1 MAAGKVQ
8 NGLEKLIPEKDI
20 QGFYFLRRDPDKSEI
35 DKEIKVES
43 FFPSKGAY
51 EIDSNVYKYY
61 LFLEMILT
69 SPESTFHSISDEGNL
84 CFMEESRTKRHC
96 EIVNIMQ
103 ESILEYTEI
112 FSRLCPD
119 LIEQQIDWKMPD
131 IILGFLNQEY
141 TTLDIAEMT
150 SMILTDE
157 FLGQTFNIFHT

>member
-1 MAAGKVQ
+1 MLSVGHDGDVFDYY
-8 NGLEKLIPEKDI
+8 GLFHYRRILDI
-20 QGFYFLRRDPDKSEI
+20 TEDDLYRMKANEVDVILQ
-35 DKEIKVES
+35 
-43 FFPSKGAY
+43 FPT
-51 EIDSNVYKYY
+51 ESNVYKYY

-69 SPESTFHSISDEGNL
+69 SQESTFHSISDEGHL
-84 CFMEESRTKRHC
+84 CFMKESRTKRHC

-103 ESILEYTEI
+103 ESIREYTEI

-119 LIEQQIDWKMPD
+119 LIEQQIDWKIPD

-150 SMILTDE
+150 SMVLTDE